1 MVKTPEN
8 TEEKIIRAARKV
20 FIQKGMDGA
29 RMQGIADEAGINKSL
44 LHYYFRSKD
53 KLFSRVF
60 SETFNDMIEMID
72 SVFAVAGDIDS
83 LLNEFVK
90 RYIGLL
96 REKPFITNFIIHE
109 INRNPGRL
117 VGQMQSNKF
126 DPSRLMK
133 ILADEKNN
141 ARIRP
146 VDPYHFIVN
155 MVSLCV
161 FPFLAKPI
169 IQGFLLDGTNISF
182 DEFIEQRPEQ
192 IISFVKNALFI
203 KNMD

>member
-1 MVKTPEN
+1 MVNTPVN
-8 TEEKIIRAARKV
+8 TEEKIIKAARKV

-53 KLFSRVF
+53 KLFNRVF
-60 SETFNDMIEMID
+60 SETFNDVIEVID
-72 SVFAVAGDIDS
+72 SVFAAANDVDS
-83 LLNEFVK
+83 LLDEFVK

-96 REKPFITNFIIHE
+96 REKPFYTSFIIHE

-117 VGQMQSNKF
+117 VEQMQNSKL
-126 DPSRLMK
+126 DPTRLLELLTHGK
-133 ILADEKNN
+133 DNV
-141 ARIRP
+141 RIRP

-155 MVSLCV
+155 IVSLCV

-169 IQGFLLDGTNISF
+169 IQGFLLDGSGISF

-203 KNMD
+203 NNTD

>member
-60 SETFNDMIEMID
+60 SEAFNDIIEMSD
-72 SVFAVAGDIDS
+72 SVFAVAEDIDS
-83 LLNEFVK
+83 LLDEFVK

-109 INRNPGRL
+109 INRNPGCL
-117 VGQMQSNKF
+117 VGQMQNSKL

-203 KNMD
+203 KNTD